1 MNKGYFTNLV
11 TLLSSSSTLIC
22 CALPALLVSIGAG
35 ATLSTLVTI
44 FPKIVW
50 VSENKELIFGFAG
63 VMLLISGVMQYR
75 ARNMACPV
83 DQREACSSTKTAS
96 KWIYLFSFG
105 LYLVGGFFAFVAPLI
120 FRN

>member
-1 MNKGYFTNLV
+1 MNKGYFANLI

-35 ATLSTLVTI
+35 ATLSAAVTI

-63 VMLLISGVMQYR
+63 AMLFISGVLQYR
-75 ARNMACPV
+75 ARNMACPI
-83 DQREACSSTKTAS
+83 DQREACSATRTSS
-96 KWIYLFSFG
+96 KWIYLFSLG
-105 LYLVGGFFAFVAPLI
+105 LYLIGGFFAFIAPII
-120 FRN
+120 FN